1 MLDGNFCVTAMDL
14 TERFEIKYALLFVLR
29 SFGRLNFCMFLRV
42 LNDLGV
48 LNVSS
53 ILNISSISNVS
64 KILNDSSI
72 LRILNVSSI
81 LKFSSIS
88 CVLSTLAV

>member
-42 LNDLGV
+42 LNDLSV

-53 ILNISSISNVS
+53 ILNISSILNVS
-64 KILNDSSI
+64 NI

-81 LKFSSIS
+81 LSILKFSSIP
-88 CVLSTLAV
+88 CILSTLAV